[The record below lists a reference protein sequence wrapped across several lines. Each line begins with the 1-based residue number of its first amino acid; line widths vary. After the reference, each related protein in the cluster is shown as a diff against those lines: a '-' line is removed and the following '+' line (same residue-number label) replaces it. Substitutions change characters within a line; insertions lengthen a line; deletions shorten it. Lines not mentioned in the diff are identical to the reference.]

1 MKETSISSTRPK
13 KVVQPLVP
21 RKRPPLRLIEYT
33 TEKKRE
39 PQYAHADASCLW
51 ELVSLS
57 HTIPGGM
64 TDRQMPFLNHF
75 HPSVSLQANQ
85 LLLSQPLTGS
95 ADISL
100 NTLVSFLDRF
110 VYRNPK
116 KTLQPKGASIMQPA
130 AAGDSSGM
138 IVNNKGA
145 RSAEGTYVNSEA
157 FWRKKIAD
165 VPVDQVSL
173 SVPFME

>member
-1 MKETSISSTRPK
+1 
-13 KVVQPLVP
+13 
-21 RKRPPLRLIEYT
+21 
-33 TEKKRE
+33 
-39 PQYAHADASCLW
+39 
-51 ELVSLS
+51 
-57 HTIPGGM
+57 
-64 TDRQMPFLNHF
+64 MPFVNHF

-130 AAGDSSGM
+130 AAGDTSGM
-138 IVNNKGA
+138 VVNNKGA
-145 RSAEGTYVNSEA
+145 RSADGTYVNSEA

-165 VPVDQVSL
+165 VPVDQVRILVLLGWMVLTSSYSSTNSSQPNSRRRTLPRRRSL
-173 SVPFME
+173 ARVGRMRICSSQTRKTKCLARNCPPR

>member
-1 MKETSISSTRPK
+1 M
-13 KVVQPLVP
+13 L
-21 RKRPPLRLIEYT
+21 
-33 TEKKRE
+33 
-39 PQYAHADASCLW
+39 
-51 ELVSLS
+51 
-57 HTIPGGM
+57 
-64 TDRQMPFLNHF
+64 QMPFVNHF

-130 AAGDSSGM
+130 AAGDTSGM
-138 IVNNKGA
+138 VVNNKGA
-145 RSAEGTYVNSEA
+145 RSAVGTYVNSEA

-165 VPVDQVSL
+165 VPVDQVRVLVLLGGMVLTSSYSSTNSSQPNSRRRMLPRRRSL
-173 SVPFME
+173 ERAGRMRICSSQTRKTRCLARSFPHR

>member
-1 MKETSISSTRPK
+1 
-13 KVVQPLVP
+13 
-21 RKRPPLRLIEYT
+21 
-33 TEKKRE
+33 
-39 PQYAHADASCLW
+39 
-51 ELVSLS
+51 
-57 HTIPGGM
+57 
-64 TDRQMPFLNHF
+64 MPFLNHF

-95 ADISL
+95 SDISL

-130 AAGDSSGM
+130 AAGDTSGM
-138 IVNNKGA
+138 VVNKKGA
-145 RSAEGTYVNSEA
+145 RAAEGTYVNSEA

-165 VPVDQVSL
+165 VPVDQVSCHVL
-173 SVPFME
+173 VRGSKIDYVVVLP

>member
-1 MKETSISSTRPK
+1 
-13 KVVQPLVP
+13 
-21 RKRPPLRLIEYT
+21 
-33 TEKKRE
+33 
-39 PQYAHADASCLW
+39 
-51 ELVSLS
+51 
-57 HTIPGGM
+57 
-64 TDRQMPFLNHF
+64 MPFLNHF

-165 VPVDQVSL
+165 VPVDQVRSL
-173 SVPFME
+173 IGAVNPKLTAIALLPQVLLGQARSKRCCKEAIWQSTRRRGYATGIR

>member
-1 MKETSISSTRPK
+1 
-13 KVVQPLVP
+13 
-21 RKRPPLRLIEYT
+21 
-33 TEKKRE
+33 
-39 PQYAHADASCLW
+39 
-51 ELVSLS
+51 
-57 HTIPGGM
+57 
-64 TDRQMPFLNHF
+64 MPFLNHF

-95 ADISL
+95 SDISL

-130 AAGDSSGM
+130 AAGDTSGM
-138 IVNNKGA
+138 VVNKKGA
-145 RSAEGTYVNSEA
+145 RAAEGTYVNSEA

-165 VPVDQVSL
+165 VPVDQVCFHVSCR
-173 SVPFME
+173 SRARS